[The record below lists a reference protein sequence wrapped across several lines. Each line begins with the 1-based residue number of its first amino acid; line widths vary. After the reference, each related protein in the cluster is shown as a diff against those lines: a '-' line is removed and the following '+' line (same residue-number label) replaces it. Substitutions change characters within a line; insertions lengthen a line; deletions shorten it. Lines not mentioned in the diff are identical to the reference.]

1 MVQIY
6 LVHGAH
12 GGSVQR
18 HPLRDTRAP
27 AVERAVRLVDSRKNP
42 APDGCWR
49 SEASFRP
56 APRT

>member
-18 HPLRDTRAP
+18 HPLRDHTAP
-27 AVERAVRLVDSRKNP
+27 AVERAVGWWTQAV
-42 APDGCWR
+42 
-49 SEASFRP
+49 
-56 APRT
+56 